1 MIRACSFFLN
11 PVSRFWPHPKVM
23 RNLMH
28 EFVPVSLPSISIQI
42 LTLKILNCPQESR
55 TKTTYSLMA
64 AGVRELKERQP
75 QYQYV
80 VKTLASYGELLTLR
94 NRMARTSLSKQPLRE
109 DAALSQKD
117 VFFVDAFRKTYQLL
131 FRWGWAWGKLIK
143 Y

>member
-1 MIRACSFFLN
+1 VQLL
-11 PVSRFWPHPKVM
+11 PQPG
-23 RNLMH
+23 
-28 EFVPVSLPSISIQI
+28 VPLLAPSQSDAQFDARICARQFLPSISIQI